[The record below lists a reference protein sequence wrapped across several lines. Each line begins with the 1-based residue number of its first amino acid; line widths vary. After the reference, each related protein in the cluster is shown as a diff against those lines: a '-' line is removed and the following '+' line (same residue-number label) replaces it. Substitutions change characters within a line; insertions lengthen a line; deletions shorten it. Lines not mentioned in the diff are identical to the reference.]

1 MKLKCKLENILEGLN
16 VVQNT
21 ASSKTTMPILEGVL
35 IEVIDNNLKLIT
47 YNLETGTTYNLE
59 CDSIENGSIVV
70 NIKMLLEILRK
81 LNSDVIT
88 LEVIDNI
95 FIINSKNGIYKLSTM
110 DYTEF
115 PNIPVFEIKDKL
127 EISSSVFK
135 NMIKK
140 VIFAISSD
148 TTREV
153 TTGAYIKIED
163 NILTVVAID
172 INIIA
177 YASFNSDKKINNF
190 SAIIPCNVLYELLKI
205 IGESD
210 DLLNIGINENKA
222 VFEINNIKLTSRLIN
237 GNFVDYKRMIPEELP
252 VSVKVNTKEL
262 LDSFERVSLFSR
274 EGNENE
280 KKSPVKVIVNIDGI
294 NLSCSGKTGVGN
306 EFIEASV
313 NGEEII
319 FGINPKTIIDT
330 LKVIE
335 DEEITIELKSNIFP
349 IKIASKSNSYI
360 YTILPIKLKM
370 SN

>member
-140 VIFAISSD
+140 VIFAI
-148 TTREV
+148 
-153 TTGAYIKIED
+153 
-163 NILTVVAID
+163 
-172 INIIA
+172 
-177 YASFNSDKKINNF
+177 
-190 SAIIPCNVLYELLKI
+190 
-205 IGESD
+205 
-210 DLLNIGINENKA
+210 
-222 VFEINNIKLTSRLIN
+222 
-237 GNFVDYKRMIPEELP
+237 
-252 VSVKVNTKEL
+252 
-262 LDSFERVSLFSR
+262 
-274 EGNENE
+274 
-280 KKSPVKVIVNIDGI
+280 
-294 NLSCSGKTGVGN
+294 
-306 EFIEASV
+306 
-313 NGEEII
+313 
-319 FGINPKTIIDT
+319 
-330 LKVIE
+330 
-335 DEEITIELKSNIFP
+335 
-349 IKIASKSNSYI
+349 
-360 YTILPIKLKM
+360 
-370 SN
+370 